1 MNVKSVLIEI
11 GGEEKEV
18 KFTIGAIEELE
29 SLLPSRNVFELLQ
42 QEQWGITD
50 IISVAYCGLKV
61 FDRKISRNTV
71 EKWVTDYAADK
82 GILDLRLR
90 LLAAIG
96 ISGLVGGQK
105 SAFEDILNALDNGSD
120 ADEEEKK

>member
-1 MNVKSVLIEI
+1 MKSVLIEI

>member
-1 MNVKSVLIEI
+1 MKSVLIEI

-61 FDRKISRNTV
+61 FNRKISRNTV

-90 LLAAIG
+90 LLAGIG

-120 ADEEEKK
+120 AAEEEKK